1 MLVTQ
6 RQRIPSTCRGAP
18 RIMAVALRDRVCSP
32 KVPIFAS
39 AGISRFTLLPRHT
52 PLALPVFE
60 EFDLAEALLGLF
72 LRFVRAA
79 EVFPL
84 LGKHFVT
91 ALHFFDHGI
100 LLKRIHFCWF
110 KMWHKCAGLSVR

>member
-60 EFDLAEALLGLF
+60 EFDLAESLF
-72 LRFVRAA
+72 SFSFRFVRAT

-84 LGKHFVT
+84 LGQHFVA
-91 ALHFFDHGI
+91 ALHFPDHGI
-100 LLKRIHFCWF
+100 LPKRISF
-110 KMWHKCAGLSVR
+110 R